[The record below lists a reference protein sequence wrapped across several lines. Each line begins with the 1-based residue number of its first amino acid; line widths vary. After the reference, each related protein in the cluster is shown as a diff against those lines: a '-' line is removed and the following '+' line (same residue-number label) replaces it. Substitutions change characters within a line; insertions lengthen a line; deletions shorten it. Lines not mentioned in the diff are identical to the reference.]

1 MMGGHNGPLLGGFGS
16 TTASLDIG
24 LYGGWAAW
32 PGNASVSLN
41 QSLHGA
47 DSGGNLSVEAHTISR
62 EPMKEKNWPA
72 LLILVIIFF
81 TIGGNIL
88 VILAVSLEKKLQ
100 NATNFFLRSL
110 AVADMLVGILVMPI
124 SLINILY
131 DYVWPLPH
139 ALCPI
144 WIYLDVLFSTASIMH
159 LCAISLDRYV
169 AIRNPIEHSRFNSR
183 TKAMLKIAAV
193 WTISIGISMPIPVIG
208 LHNEA
213 KVFVNGSCVLNEEN
227 FMLAGSFVAFFIPL
241 VIMVVTYCLTV
252 QALQRQAT
260 VFLYEDR
267 SASSQQ
273 ALQLSAPP
281 PQAPPRRSSLN
292 CLRGEPSQSTPP
304 SNSISVIPSTDAP
317 SQLNSPA
324 GRDLS
329 GHGRRGMMQAIKNEK
344 RASKVLGVVFFLFLV
359 MWCPFFITNVTYV
372 LCHGSCN
379 EDLLGELLNVF
390 VWVGYISSGV
400 NPLVY
405 TLFNK
410 TYRNAFSNYLRCRY
424 REGAGRRRFNASA
437 PCPSLVVTPT
447 LLCGKEGIDR
457 NSNCRNGDRNP
468 PASGLEMDDGQMNPG
483 ISEVSVDSYHT
494 ATEHTSCV

>member
-1 MMGGHNGPLLGGFGS
+1 MMGGPNGPLLGGFGS
-16 TTASLDIG
+16 TTASLDVG

-32 PGNASVSLN
+32 PGNMSVGLN

-47 DSGGNLSVEAHTISR
+47 DSGGNLSAEAHAISR
-62 EPMKEKNWPA
+62 EPLKEKNWPA
-72 LLILVIIFF
+72 LLILVIIFL

-131 DYVWPLPH
+131 DYAWPLPH

-208 LHNEA
+208 LHNES
-213 KVFVNGSCVLNEEN
+213 KVFVNGSCVLNEEH

-273 ALQLSAPP
+273 ALQLAPP

-292 CLRGEPSQSTPP
+292 CLRGDPSHSSSL
-304 SNSISVIPSTDAP
+304 SNSISIIPSSEAP
-317 SQLNSPA
+317 SQLSSPA

-372 LCHGSCN
+372 LCSGSCN
-379 EDLLGELLNVF
+379 EPLLGELLNVF

-410 TYRNAFSNYLRCRY
+410 TYRNAFSSYLRCRY
-424 REGAGRRRFNASA
+424 RDGAGRRRFHAPA

-447 LLCGKEGIDR
+447 LLGGKEGMDR

-468 PASGLEMDDGQMNPG
+468 PPGGLELDDGPMHPG
-483 ISEVSVDSYHT
+483 ISEVSVDSCHT
-494 ATEHTSCV
+494 PTELTSCV

>member
-1 MMGGHNGPLLGGFGS
+1 
-16 TTASLDIG
+16 
-24 LYGGWAAW
+24 
-32 PGNASVSLN
+32 
-41 QSLHGA
+41 
-47 DSGGNLSVEAHTISR
+47 
-62 EPMKEKNWPA
+62 
-72 LLILVIIFF
+72 
-81 TIGGNIL
+81 
-88 VILAVSLEKKLQ
+88 
-100 NATNFFLRSL
+100 
-110 AVADMLVGILVMPI
+110 
-124 SLINILY
+124 
-131 DYVWPLPH
+131 
-139 ALCPI
+139 
-144 WIYLDVLFSTASIMH
+144 
-159 LCAISLDRYV
+159 
-169 AIRNPIEHSRFNSR
+169 
-183 TKAMLKIAAV
+183 
-193 WTISIGISMPIPVIG
+193 MPIPVIG

-213 KVFVNGSCVLNEEN
+213 KVFVNGSCVLNEEH

-273 ALQLSAPP
+273 ALQLAQP
-281 PQAPPRRSSLN
+281 PQALPRRSSLN
-292 CLRGEPSQSTPP
+292 CLRGDPSHSASP
-304 SNSISVIPSTDAP
+304 SNSISVIPSSSDAP
-317 SQLNSPA
+317 SQLSSPA

-344 RASKVLGVVFFLFLV
+344 RASKVLGVVFFLFLL

-379 EDLLGELLNVF
+379 EALLAELLNVF

-410 TYRNAFSNYLRCRY
+410 TYRNAFSSYLRCRY
-424 REGAGRRRFNASA
+424 QGGPGRRRFHAPA

-447 LLCGKEGIDR
+447 LLCGGKEGVDR
-457 NSNCRNGDRNP
+457 NSNCRNGDRNTP
-468 PASGLEMDDGQMNPG
+468 PSGLELDDGQMRPG